1 MLLISHDSGLFFQ
14 NKALKIVFTHA
25 QMLNSLDITKT
36 GRKKIQ
42 YSSALNQANAT
53 TDASIIFEYIIARDN
68 TDFGPRIHRLETG

>member
-1 MLLISHDSGLFFQ
+1 
-14 NKALKIVFTHA
+14 
-25 QMLNSLDITKT
+25 MLNSLDITKT

-68 TDFGPRIHRLETG
+68 RDFGPRIHRLETG